1 MNRSLCSREEHS
13 NRGDSRGQRRG
24 DVKILK
30 VLKTVGETGRSRRH
44 GFGQVREGAVER
56 MSKTAGREGAARV
69 SWHSVSLGIRVRG
82 GTPEPRLET

>member
-1 MNRSLCSREEHS
+1 MEMMPGCECQVEEGY
-13 NRGDSRGQRRG
+13 R
-24 DVKILK
+24 VK

-44 GFGQVREGAVER
+44 GFGQVREGVVER

-82 GTPEPRLET
+82 GTPEPRLEK